1 MGICTGR
8 NLEAEGIASANA
20 SAFMCVCGCVF
31 VRACVCVRACKYMC
45 VIRSIFSGFHE
56 SKANI
61 NYTRISTFDSIF
73 LISYIVSKRQPHSIT
88 VCTLRKQIY

>member
-20 SAFMCVCGCVF
+20 SAFMCECVCVC
-31 VRACVCVRACKYMC
+31 VRACVRACKYMC
-45 VIRSIFSGFHE
+45 VIRSIFSRFHE

-61 NYTRISTFDSIF
+61 NYIRISTFDSIF

-88 VCTLRKQIY
+88 ACTLRKQIY